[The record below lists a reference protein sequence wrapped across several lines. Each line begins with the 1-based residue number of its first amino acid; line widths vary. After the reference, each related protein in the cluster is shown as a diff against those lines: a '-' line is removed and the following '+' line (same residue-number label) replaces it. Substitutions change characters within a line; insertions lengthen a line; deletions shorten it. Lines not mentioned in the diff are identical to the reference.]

1 MMRKVKIIFVV
12 CICIISGV
20 LCFGTNLIYQWT
32 IVNNQDNSISFFKW
46 LVSTNGMNLLMNGL
60 GDIGISL
67 IGSAIFLI
75 CVDWIID
82 RLENKRKL
90 EVEIEYK
97 RFAVQTGMRNN
108 PKMMIKILKTEKGSV
123 YEGLFNKQFFAGC
136 DFSNLNLDNID
147 FSESNLTGVK
157 FNNSSLIG
165 ANFYKCILKGANIQN
180 AKLSFANLKGT
191 DLKEDDL
198 KTAHSLW
205 NTILPNG
212 KKYDGRF
219 MLEGD
224 ILEAEKFG
232 LDIVNNESQKILF
245 FKNEQLN

>member
-1 MMRKVKIIFVV
+1 MKKIKIIFVV
-12 CICIISGV
+12 CICIISGL
-20 LCFGTNLIYQWT
+20 LCFGANLIYQWT

-46 LVSTNGMNLLMNGL
+46 LASTNGMNLLMNGV

-75 CVDWIID
+75 CVDWFIN
-82 RLENKRKL
+82 RLEDKRKL
-90 EVEIEYK
+90 EVEIEHK
-97 RFAVQTGMRNN
+97 RFTVQTEMRNN
-108 PKMMIKILKTEKGSV
+108 PQTMIKMLKTEEGSMH
-123 YEGLFNKQFFAGC
+123 EGLFNKQFFGGC
-136 DFSNLNLDNID
+136 DFSNLDLDNID

-180 AKLSFANLKGT
+180 AKLSFANLKDT

-198 KTAHSLW
+198 KTAYSLW

-212 KKYDGRF
+212 EKYDGRF

-232 LDIVNNESQKILF
+232 LDIVNNESQKKLF
-245 FKNEQLN
+245 FSEVSN